1 MYASTAAKFYNL
13 NYMWTAANFSMA
25 MRQYGHK
32 LSTVAL
38 KQLSF
43 VSRIGV
49 GAGKI
54 LQRNFAQILLNLTK
68 KYFKKKS
75 SKKKLFMS
83 IRMLFRINLGTIIFK
98 SKHVGHHLC
107 SDFQGVLDGSQKF
120 CLDFREFFPDF
131 MGLFPDFH

>member
-13 NYMWTAANFSMA
+13 NYMWTAANFIIGP

-54 LQRNFAQILLNLTK
+54 LQRNFARILLNLTK
-68 KYFKKKS
+68 KYFKKKVL
-75 SKKKLFMS
+75 KKKALHVNSDAISYQFGYHHFQIKACWAPFVLRFS
-83 IRMLFRINLGTIIFK
+83 GSFRWFSEILLGF
-98 SKHVGHHLC
+98 
-107 SDFQGVLDGSQKF
+107 
-120 CLDFREFFPDF
+120 
-131 MGLFPDFH
+131 